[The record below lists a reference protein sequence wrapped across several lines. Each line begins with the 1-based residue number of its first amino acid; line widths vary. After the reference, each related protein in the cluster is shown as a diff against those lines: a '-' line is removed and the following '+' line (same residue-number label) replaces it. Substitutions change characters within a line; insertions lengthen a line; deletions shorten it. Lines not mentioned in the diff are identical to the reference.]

1 MQPRALIL
9 HADGINR
16 DLEAAQALELAGAQP
31 DIVHINQLRAK
42 EKRWEDY
49 QLLVVPGGFSYAD
62 ALGAGRLLAIDLNVY
77 FADQAKAFVES
88 GKPVIG
94 ICNGFQALVKA
105 GILPASQSEVRSPKS
120 EVESGKWQVASKDR
134 QITSHESRITRLQ
147 SLVPNPQ
154 QPPSAS
160 NQPPTATL
168 TFNACGHFEC
178 RWVTLAPR
186 SQTCVWTRGL
196 SEPICC
202 PVAHGEGRFVLSDP
216 ALGALL
222 KTQDQIALTYARADG
237 SPALGAY
244 PENPN
249 GSIEDIAGLCN
260 PRGNVLGLMPHPE
273 DHVYPFQHPRW
284 TRGETNGLGLNLF
297 VNGVQYAAQL

>member
-1 MQPRALIL
+1 MKPRALIL

-16 DLEAAQALELAGAQP
+16 DLEAAQAFELAGARP
-31 DIVHINQLRAK
+31 EIAHINQLRAK

-77 FADQAKAFVES
+77 FAAEAKAFVES

-105 GILPASQSEVRSPKS
+105 GILPASN
-120 EVESGKWQVASKDR
+120 
-134 QITSHESRITRLQ
+134 HESRVTNHE
-147 SLVPNPQ
+147 S
-154 QPPSAS
+154 
-160 NQPPTATL
+160 PTATL
-168 TFNACGHFEC
+168 TFNASGHFEC
-178 RWVTLAPR
+178 RWVTLTPK
-186 SQTCVWTRGL
+186 SQTCLWTRGL
-196 SEPICC
+196 TEPILC
-202 PVAHGEGRFVLSDP
+202 PVAHGEGRFLLADEAGLS
-216 ALGALL
+216 ALQ
-222 KTQDQIALTYARADG
+222 TQDQIALLYARSDG
-237 SPALGAY
+237 APALGAS

-249 GSIEDIAGLCN
+249 GSPEDIAGVCN

-273 DHVYPFQHPRW
+273 DHVYPYQHPRW
-284 TRGETNGLGLNLF
+284 TRGETGGLGLNLF

>member
-31 DIVHINQLRAK
+31 EIVHINQLRAK

-77 FADQAKAFVES
+77 FADEAKAFVES

-94 ICNGFQALVKA
+94 ICNGFQSLVKA
-105 GILPASQSEVRSPKS
+105 GLLPNQQSAI
-120 EVESGKWQVASKDR
+120 G
-134 QITSHESRITRLQ
+134 
-147 SLVPNPQ
+147 NPQ
-154 QPPSAS
+154 S
-160 NQPPTATL
+160 TL

-178 RWVTLAPR
+178 RWITLAPR

-196 SEPICC
+196 SEPIHC

-216 ALGALL
+216 ALGVLL

-249 GSIEDIAGLCN
+249 GSVEDIAGVCN